1 MMIRKSGK
9 QKKSKLRIIT
19 VLLNVG
25 TAIDHFRIILN
36 QMVNLKWSMLNVHAQ
51 EPNDT
56 FIYIILI
63 SDMSTE

>member
-1 MMIRKSGK
+1 M
-9 QKKSKLRIIT
+9 
-19 VLLNVG
+19 VLQNVG
-25 TAIDHFRIILN
+25 TVTDHFHIILN